1 MVPGAY
7 IPIEKIP
14 MTTTDKTDRRAL
26 RQFGAVQ
33 TLEKLAKLQSHGKT
47 HSAPSTVM
55 EQKLQVLWSVVLGMD
70 AKIINAD
77 SNFLRI
83 GGESIAA
90 MRLVAAAR
98 NEKLS
103 LTVADIFN
111 TPRLSQLALLV
122 QEATKEESLPLLRP
136 FTFLEMND
144 PKPFIADFVNPLL
157 DPGAG
162 SVLDVLPCTD
172 FQACAILDAFQ
183 DPPSRLPHWI
193 FDLPADVDFSR
204 LEWSCRKL
212 VDHHDILRTVFIQTH
227 GRFWEVLL
235 DHLNPAYDN
244 FQANHDDD
252 ITTFV
257 DSICELDRK
266 RIRAF
271 GSSFIRFMAVRSP
284 SGQHR
289 LIFRISHAQ
298 FDGFSWDTV
307 LRSLSSLYCGDTLSD
322 QPRFAQYITY
332 REDKKTDAFAYWTSR
347 LEHTPN
353 PRWSSVDYSNRV
365 YTTKDRL
372 TMKATIPMPEGRLVE
387 GMSTAT
393 LFHAACAM
401 VLSRQYQQD
410 HVVFGRL
417 VTGRSMLPTSL
428 QDVVGPTMT
437 EIPISVHID
446 DRATLSGVALQL
458 QRQLIEDSRYETPG
472 MEEIIRNCTDWPD
485 DTKDFGWRTS
495 FQQEDDRNFTFLGT
509 ESRISFYETD
519 LLPRNRPEIYAT
531 PRDGK
536 LDLEFE
542 GNRQLIGE
550 DDVQRIIQGLET
562 VLTGV

>member
-1 MVPGAY
+1 MIPGAY

-14 MTTTDKTDRRAL
+14 MTTTDKTDRRTL
-26 RQFGAVQ
+26 RQLGAVQ

-47 HSAPSTVM
+47 HRVPTTVM

-70 AKIINAD
+70 VNTINAD

-90 MRLVAAAR
+90 MRLVTAAR
-98 NEKLS
+98 NENLT
-103 LTVADIFN
+103 LTVADVFSA
-111 TPRLSQLALLV
+111 PQLSQLALLM
-122 QEATKEESLPLLRP
+122 QEATTEEPLPLLRP
-136 FTFLEMND
+136 FALLETDD
-144 PKPFIADFVNPLL
+144 PKPFLAHFVDPLL

-162 SVLDVLPCTD
+162 AVLDVLPCTD
-172 FQACAILDAFQ
+172 FQTCAILDAFQ

-212 VDHHDILRTVFIQTH
+212 VDHHDILRTVFIETH
-227 GRFWEVLL
+227 GRFWQVLL
-235 DHLNPAYDN
+235 EHLNPAYDN

-252 ITTFV
+252 ITAFV

-266 RIRAF
+266 RIRTF

-307 LRSLSSLYCGDTLSD
+307 LRSLSSLYCGNTLPD
-322 QPRFAQYITY
+322 QPTFAQYITY
-332 REDKKTDAFAYWTSR
+332 REDEKANSFAYWASR
-347 LEHTPN
+347 LKHASNPN
-353 PRWSSVDYSNRV
+353 WSSVDYSNRV
-365 YTTKDRL
+365 YTTMDRL
-372 TMKATIPMPEGRLVE
+372 TVKATVPMPEGRLVE
-387 GMSTAT
+387 GMSPAT
-393 LFHAACAM
+393 LFHAACAI
-401 VLSRQYQQD
+401 VLSRQYQQA

-417 VTGRSMLPTSL
+417 VTGRSMLPGSL
-428 QDVVGPTMT
+428 QNVVGPSMT

-446 DRATLSGVALQL
+446 SHATLSGIALQL
-458 QRQLIEDSRYETPG
+458 QRQLIEDSRYETAG

-485 DTKDFGWRTS
+485 DAKDFGWRTS

-509 ESRISFYETD
+509 ESRISFYEPD

-542 GNRQLIGE
+542 GNRQLISE
-550 DDVQRIIQGLET
+550 DDVQRFIRGLET
-562 VLTGV
+562 VMSGL

>member
-1 MVPGAY
+1 
-7 IPIEKIP
+7 
-14 MTTTDKTDRRAL
+14 
-26 RQFGAVQ
+26 
-33 TLEKLAKLQSHGKT
+33 
-47 HSAPSTVM
+47 M
-55 EQKLQVLWSVVLGMD
+55 EQKLQVLWSVVLGID
-70 AKIINAD
+70 PKIINVD

-98 NEKLS
+98 NEKLT

-111 TPRLSQLALLV
+111 APRLSQLALLV
-122 QEATKEESLPLLRP
+122 QEATEEESLPLLRP
-136 FTFLEMND
+136 FALLKAND
-144 PKPFIADFVNPLL
+144 PKHFFADFIDPLL

-162 SVLDVLPCTD
+162 NVIDVLPCTD

-204 LEWSCRKL
+204 LELSCRKL
-212 VDHHDILRTVFIQTH
+212 VDHYDILRTVFVQTH
-227 GRFWEVLL
+227 GRFWQVLL
-235 DHLNPAYDN
+235 EHLNPAYDN
-244 FQANHDDD
+244 FQASHEDDV
-252 ITTFV
+252 TTFV

-298 FDGFSWDTV
+298 FDGFSWETV
-307 LRSLSSLYCGDTLSD
+307 LCSLSSLYCGDTLPD
-322 QPRFAQYITY
+322 QPKFAQYITY

-347 LEHTPN
+347 LKHTPN
-353 PRWSSVDYSNRV
+353 PKWSSIDYSNHV

-372 TMKATIPMPEGRLVE
+372 TVKATIPMPEGQLVE
-387 GMSTAT
+387 GMSPAT

-401 VLSRQYQQD
+401 VLSHQYQQA

-428 QDVVGPTMT
+428 QNVVGPSMT

-446 DRATLSGVALQL
+446 DHATLSGIALQL
-458 QRQLIEDSRYETPG
+458 QRQLIEDSRYETAG

-509 ESRISFYETD
+509 ESRISFYEAD

-542 GNRQLIGE
+542 GNRQLISE
-550 DDVQRIIQGLET
+550 DDVQRFIQGLKT
-562 VLTGV
+562 VLSVV